1 MAVIHQRLEITAI
14 YQSISGPPRNKA
26 TGHASPDP
34 QIPTAVAE
42 MLLINNSDAF
52 MAPPTIRGRYRGD
65 ADLRAGFLS
74 PFPLRRSDLSRV
86 FPPLG
91 PFSTPLQGADV
102 RLIIGTNVFPDSAH

>member
-34 QIPTAVAE
+34 QILTAVAE

-52 MAPPTIRGRYRGD
+52 AAPPTIRGTLLW
-65 ADLRAGFLS
+65 LRRPPCLRFLS
-74 PFPLRRSDLSRV
+74 V
-86 FPPLG
+86 
-91 PFSTPLQGADV
+91 
-102 RLIIGTNVFPDSAH
+102 